1 MCCRI
6 DYLPV
11 HRLVVALRRNYFRRQ
26 VVGRAAQRPC
36 DVRDL
41 LGEPEVGDLEM
52 AVAVEQQIFRLQ
64 VAVDDVVRVQVVQR
78 ERDLGGVELCDGVG
92 EALGLAQQTKQLPAL
107 DKVHDHVQVLG
118 VLEGAPQRDQERVL
132 DLLQHAPL
140 VVGVLDL
147 LHLDHLR
154 LLQHLD
160 GVEARIVLGLDEVH
174 APEAAGAERALD
186 GEVGQRVLALCG
198 AGLVERLCLELHH
211 AILGG
216 RGVRAGRVG
225 GVYQVL
231 YAGDV
236 VRGGG
241 LGRRWTRI
249 LLRRLRVGGVHRVGF
264 GSWRPGVV
272 ARFAR
277 VALGIRERLVRLRL
291 MQVERARLARGRRRD
306 GRGAVSDGRRRRIE
320 VFRAVRVLRPLL
332 LEEAQGRH
340 WGRGREEC
348 GGRPGSRG
356 RSQQQQQQQQGMRGA
371 MKRGMRLT
379 IECPAVNA
387 RGWVAIECVFAAW
400 ARRAVGWLVRGGWRR
415 FDNDVRLAGKQQQV
429 ASEERLK
436 EPCFSSAVA
445 CLLLSMD
452 WTTTLYIRY

>member
-1 MCCRI
+1 
-6 DYLPV
+6 
-11 HRLVVALRRNYFRRQ
+11 
-26 VVGRAAQRPC
+26 
-36 DVRDL
+36 
-41 LGEPEVGDLEM
+41 
-52 AVAVEQQIFRLQ
+52 
-64 VAVDDVVRVQVVQR
+64 VRVQVVQG

-154 LLQHLD
+154 LLEHLD
-160 GVEARIVLGLDEVH
+160 GVEARVVLGLDEVH

-186 GEVGQRVLALCG
+186 GEVGQRVLALGG
-198 AGLVERLCLELHH
+198 AGLVERLRLELHD

-231 YAGDV
+231 YAGHV
-236 VRGGG
+236 VRRWVRG
-241 LGRRWTRI
+241 LRARI
-249 LLRRLRVGGVHRVGF
+249 LLRRLRVGGAHRVGF
-264 GSWRPGVV
+264 GGRGPSVV
-272 ARFAR
+272 AAIIASV
-277 VALGIRERLVRLRL
+277 VAGRRRERLVRLRL
-291 MQVERARLARGRRRD
+291 MEVEGARFARGRRRD
-306 GRGAVSDGRRRRIE
+306 GRGAVSDGRRRQVE

-340 WGRGREEC
+340 WRRGREEC
-348 GGRPGSRG
+348 GGPAVLF
-356 RSQQQQQQQQGMRGA
+356 RSQQQQGMRGA
-371 MKRGMRLT
+371 IKRGMRLT
-379 IECPAVNA
+379 IERPTVNA
-387 RGWVAIECVFAAW
+387 RGSVAIECVFAAW

-415 FDNDVRLAGKQQQV
+415 FGNDVRLAGKQQQV
-429 ASEERLK
+429 ASESAVFHYGSDMFAFVNGLDSIQQQHMYVQIHAASCVIPAFRKPESAMQPVYTREDVIERKSTQNSFFKRKERLK
-436 EPCFSSAVA
+436 PQGRGSQQFQRSILVKVA
-445 CLLLSMD
+445 HS
-452 WTTTLYIRY
+452 T